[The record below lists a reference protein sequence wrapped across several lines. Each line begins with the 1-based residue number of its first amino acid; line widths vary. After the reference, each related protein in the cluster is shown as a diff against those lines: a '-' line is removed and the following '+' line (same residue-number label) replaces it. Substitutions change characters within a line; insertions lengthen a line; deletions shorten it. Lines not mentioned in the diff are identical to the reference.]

1 MTVRSTELKEI
12 LMRQTKVFRNIY
24 LGIENLLLHK
34 LRSSLTMLGVVF
46 GVGSVVAML
55 SVGEGASKEALEQIR
70 KLGSNNI
77 IVSAIKSAEEEQ
89 TSTQH
94 SHMSIYGL
102 TYEDHA
108 RVAESFANVR
118 QTAPVKLMRKDSRLR
133 ERAMELRVV
142 GTTPE
147 WFKLVP
153 REVIAGRVL
162 LTSDQEK
169 LAPVVVLTEFGA
181 RKLLATES
189 TIGQTVR
196 IGGDQFEVIGIVK
209 SESGQ
214 AGNIQIPDQQ
224 IDAYISI
231 EVARRYF
238 GDIFTRRSSGSFER
252 ERVELHQIIVQV
264 DKADNVEAVA
274 AGIET
279 MLERFHKK
287 KDYVVSVPL
296 ALLKQAEATKRTF
309 NIVLGSIA
317 GISLLVG
324 GIGIMN
330 IMLASVTERT
340 REIGI
345 RRAIGAKRRQIIY
358 QFLIETVVL
367 STAGGL
373 IGLGVG
379 VLIPLLITYF
389 SGMATVITLNGIL
402 LPLFISMAIGILFGL
417 YPAMHA
423 AKVDPIIALRHE

>member
-1 MTVRSTELKEI
+1 
-12 LMRQTKVFRNIY
+12 
-24 LGIENLLLHK
+24 
-34 LRSSLTMLGVVF
+34 MLGVVF

-77 IVSAIKSAEEEQ
+77 IVSSIKSAEEEA

-102 TYEDHA
+102 TYEDYH
-108 RVAESFANVR
+108 RVAESFKDIER
-118 QTAPVKLMRKDSRLR
+118 TAPVKLMRKDSRLR

-147 WFKLVP
+147 WFELVP
-153 REVIAGRVL
+153 RAILAGRVL
-162 LTSDQEK
+162 QGFGQDEQ
-169 LAPVVVLTEFGA
+169 APVAVLTEFGA
-181 RKLLATES
+181 RKILATES
-189 TIGQTVR
+189 TIGQTIR
-196 IGGDQFEVIGIVK
+196 IGSDQFEVIGIVR

-214 AGNIQIPDQQ
+214 AGNIQIPDQEV
-224 IDAYISI
+224 DAYIPI
-231 EVARRYF
+231 EVARLYF
-238 GDIFTRRSSGSFER
+238 GDIFTKRTSGGDER
-252 ERVELHQIIVQV
+252 EMVELHQMIVQV
-264 DKADNVEAVA
+264 DDPKKVEAVA
-274 AGIET
+274 AGIER
-279 MLERFHKK
+279 MLGQFHKK

-296 ALLKQAEATKRTF
+296 ALLKQAEAMKRRF

-345 RRAIGAKRRQIIY
+345 RRAIGAKRRQIVF

-367 STAGGL
+367 STTGGI

-379 VLIPLLITYF
+379 GLIPLLITYF
-389 SGMATVITLNGIL
+389 SHMTTLITLSGVL
-402 LPLFISMAIGILFGL
+402 LPLFISMTIGIVFGL
-417 YPAMHA
+417 YPAMRA
-423 AKVDPIIALRHE
+423 ARVDPIVALRHE

>member
-1 MTVRSTELKEI
+1 
-12 LMRQTKVFRNIY
+12 MRQTRLGRNIW

-34 LRSSLTMLGVVF
+34 LRSFLTMLGVVF

-77 IVSAIKSAEEEQ
+77 IVSSIKSAEEEA

-102 TYEDHA
+102 TYEDYH
-108 RVAESFANVR
+108 RVAESFKDIER
-118 QTAPVKLMRKDSRLR
+118 TAPVKLMRKDSRLR

-147 WFKLVP
+147 WFELVP
-153 REVIAGRVL
+153 REIVAGRVL
-162 LTSDQEK
+162 LGSGRDDQ
-169 LAPVVVLTEFGA
+169 APVAVLTEFGA
-181 RKLLATES
+181 RKILATES
-189 TIGQTVR
+189 TIGQTIR
-196 IGGDQFEVIGIVK
+196 IGSDQFEVVGIVR

-214 AGNIQIPDQQ
+214 AGNIQIPDQEV
-224 IDAYISI
+224 DAYIPI
-231 EVARRYF
+231 EVARLYF
-238 GDIFTRRSSGSFER
+238 GDIFTKRTSGGDER
-252 ERVELHQIIVQV
+252 EMVELHQMIVQV
-264 DKADNVEAVA
+264 DDPKKVEAVA
-274 AGIET
+274 AGIER
-279 MLERFHKK
+279 MLGQFHKK

-296 ALLKQAEATKRTF
+296 ALLKQAEAMKRRF

-345 RRAIGAKRRQIIY
+345 RRAIGAKRRQIVF

-367 STAGGL
+367 STTGGI

-379 VLIPLLITYF
+379 GLIPLLITYF
-389 SGMATVITLNGIL
+389 SHMTTLITLSGVL
-402 LPLFISMAIGILFGL
+402 LPLFISMTIGIVFGL
-417 YPAMHA
+417 YPAMRA
-423 AKVDPIIALRHE
+423 ARVDPIVALRHE

>member
-1 MTVRSTELKEI
+1 
-12 LMRQTKVFRNIY
+12 
-24 LGIENLLLHK
+24 
-34 LRSSLTMLGVVF
+34 
-46 GVGSVVAML
+46 VGSVVAML

-77 IVSAIKSAEEEQ
+77 IVSSRKSAEEEA
-89 TSTQH
+89 TSTEH

-102 TYEDHA
+102 TYEDYRRIA
-108 RVAESFANVR
+108 ASFSNIQ
-118 QTAPVKLMRKDSRLR
+118 QTAPVKLTRKDSRVR
-133 ERAMELRVV
+133 ERAMELRIV

-153 REVIAGRVL
+153 REILAGRVL
-162 LTSDQEK
+162 LMSDQDK
-169 LAPVVVLTEFGA
+169 QAPVAVLTEFGA
-181 RKLLATES
+181 RKILAAES

-196 IGGDQFEVIGIVK
+196 IGSDQFEIVGIVK

-214 AGNIQIPDQQ
+214 AGNIQIPDQEV
-224 IDAYISI
+224 DAYIPI
-231 EVARRYF
+231 EVSQRYF
-238 GDIFTRRSSGSFER
+238 GDIFTKRTSGGDER
-252 ERVELHQIIVQV
+252 EMVELHQIIVQV
-264 DKADNVEAVA
+264 DDPKKVEAVA
-274 AGIET
+274 AGIER
-279 MLERFHKK
+279 MLQKFHKK

-296 ALLKQAEATKRTF
+296 ALLKQAEAMKRRF

-345 RRAIGAKRRQIIY
+345 RRAIGAKRKQIIF

-367 STAGGL
+367 STMGGI

-379 VLIPLLITYF
+379 ALIPFLITYF
-389 SGMATVITLNGIL
+389 SGMVTMMTLKGIL
-402 LPLFISMAIGILFGL
+402 VPLLISMTIGVLFGL
-417 YPAMHA
+417 YPAINA

>member
-1 MTVRSTELKEI
+1 
-12 LMRQTKVFRNIY
+12 MRQTKVVRNIL

-34 LRSSLTMLGVVF
+34 LRSFLTMLGVVF

-70 KLGSNNI
+70 KLGSNNLI
-77 IVSAIKSAEEEQ
+77 ISSIKSAEEEA
-89 TSTQH
+89 TSTTH
-94 SHMSIYGL
+94 SYMAIYGL
-102 TYEDHA
+102 TYDDHI
-108 RVAESFANVR
+108 RIAESFENVK
-118 QTAPVKLMRKDSRLR
+118 QTAPVKVMRKDSRLG

-153 REVIAGRVL
+153 REILAGRVL
-162 LTSDQEK
+162 IAPDDEK
-169 LAPVVVLTEFGA
+169 QSPVAVLTEFGA
-181 RKLLATES
+181 RKLLATEH
-189 TIGQTVR
+189 TIGETLR
-196 IGGDQFEVIGIVK
+196 IGGDQFEVVGIVK

-214 AGNIQIPDQQ
+214 AGSIQIPDQE
-224 IDAYISI
+224 IDVYIPIS
-231 EVARRYF
+231 VARRYF
-238 GDIFTRRSSGSFER
+238 GDVFAKRTSGSRVLEK
-252 ERVELHQIIVQV
+252 VELHQIIVQV
-264 DKADNVEAVA
+264 DNSDHVEAVA
-274 AGIET
+274 AGIEQ
-279 MLERFHKK
+279 MLSRFHKT
-287 KDYVVSVPL
+287 KDYAVSVPL

-358 QFLIETVVL
+358 QFLIETTVL
-367 STAGGL
+367 STIGGI

-379 VLIPLLITYF
+379 ALIPFLITYF
-389 SGMATVITLNGIL
+389 SGMLTVITLEGIL
-402 LPLFISMAIGILFGL
+402 LPLLISMSIGIVFGL
-417 YPAMHA
+417 YPAIHA
-423 AKVDPIIALRHE
+423 AKVDPIVALRRE

>member
-1 MTVRSTELKEI
+1 
-12 LMRQTKVFRNIY
+12 MRQTRIARNIW

-34 LRSSLTMLGVVF
+34 LRSFLTMLGVVF

-77 IVSAIKSAEEEQ
+77 IISSMKSAEEEA
-89 TSTQH
+89 TSTEH

-102 TYEDHA
+102 THEDYRRIA
-108 RVAESFANVR
+108 MSFKNIQR
-118 QTAPVKLMRKDSRLR
+118 TAPVKITRKDSRLLQR
-133 ERAMELRVV
+133 ILELRIV

-147 WFKLVP
+147 WFELVP
-153 REVIAGRVL
+153 RQVLAGRVL
-162 LTSDQEK
+162 LESDMSKQ
-169 LAPVVVLTEFGA
+169 APVAVLTEFGA
-181 RKLLATES
+181 RKILATES

-196 IGGDQFEVIGIVK
+196 FGSDQFEVVGIVK

-214 AGNIQIPDQQ
+214 AGNIQIPDQN
-224 IDAYISI
+224 IDAYIPI
-231 EVARRYF
+231 EVARVYF
-238 GDIFTRRSSGSFER
+238 GDMFTKRTSGGDER
-252 ERVELHQIIVQV
+252 ELVELHQVIVQV
-264 DKADNVEAVA
+264 DDPKKVEAVA
-274 AGIET
+274 AGIER

-309 NIVLGSIA
+309 SIVLGSIA

-345 RRAIGAKRRQIIY
+345 RRAIGAKRRQIVY

-367 STAGGL
+367 STMGGI
-373 IGLGVG
+373 IGLGMG
-379 VLIPLLITYF
+379 TLIPFLITYF
-389 SGMATVITLNGIL
+389 SGMVTVMTLKGIL
-402 LPLFISMAIGILFGL
+402 LPLLISMSIGILFGL
-417 YPAMHA
+417 YPAIHA
-423 AKVDPIIALRHE
+423 AKVDPIVALRHE

>member
-1 MTVRSTELKEI
+1 MK
-12 LMRQTKVFRNIY
+12 QTKIFRNIW
-24 LGIENLLLHK
+24 LGIENVLMHK
-34 LRSSLTMLGVVF
+34 LRSFLTMLGVVF

-77 IVSAIKSAEEEQ
+77 IVSSVKSAEEEQ
-89 TSTQH
+89 MSTEH

-102 TYEDHA
+102 TYDDHR
-108 RVAESFANVR
+108 RVAESFRNIR

-133 ERAMELRVV
+133 ERALELRMV

-147 WFKLVP
+147 WFELVP
-153 REVIAGRVL
+153 RAVIAGRVL
-162 LTSDQEK
+162 LPSDENKQ
-169 LAPVVVLTEFGA
+169 APVAVLTEFGA
-181 RKLLATES
+181 RKILATES
-189 TIGQTVR
+189 TIGQSIR
-196 IGGDQFEVIGIVK
+196 IGGDYFEVVGIVK

-224 IDAYISI
+224 VDVYIPI
-231 EVARRYF
+231 EVARKYF
-238 GDIFTRRSSGSFER
+238 GDIFTKRTSGGDER
-252 ERVELHQIIVQV
+252 ELVELHQIIVQ
-264 DKADNVEAVA
+264 ADNTGSVEATA
-274 AGIET
+274 AGIER
-279 MLERFHKK
+279 MLGRFHKK

-345 RRAIGAKRRQIIY
+345 RRAIGAKRRQIVL

-367 STAGGL
+367 STTGGI

-379 VLIPLLITYF
+379 TLIPFLITYF
-389 SGMATVITLNGIL
+389 SGMMTVITLAGVL
-402 LPLFISMAIGILFGL
+402 FPLFISMTIGIIFGL
-417 YPAMHA
+417 YPAMNA
-423 AKVDPIIALRHE
+423 AKVDPIVALRHE

>member
-1 MTVRSTELKEI
+1 
-12 LMRQTKVFRNIY
+12 MRQTRIARNIW

-34 LRSSLTMLGVVF
+34 LRSFLTMLGVVF

-55 SVGEGASKEALEQIR
+55 SVGEGASKEALEQIK

-77 IVSAIKSAEEEQ
+77 IISSMKSAEEEA

-102 TYEDHA
+102 TYEDY
-108 RVAESFANVR
+108 RRISTSFKDIN
-118 QTAPVKLMRKDSRLR
+118 QTAPVKITRKDSRLLQR
-133 ERAMELRVV
+133 VMELRIV
-142 GTTPE
+142 GTSPE

-153 REVIAGRVL
+153 RQVLAGRVL
-162 LTSDQEK
+162 LEDDLQKHS
-169 LAPVVVLTEFGA
+169 PVAVLTEFGA
-181 RKLLATES
+181 RKILATES

-196 IGGDQFEVIGIVK
+196 LGSDQFEVVGIVR

-214 AGNIQIPDQQ
+214 AGNIQIPDQNV
-224 IDAYISI
+224 DAYIPI
-231 EVARRYF
+231 DVAQQYF
-238 GDIFTRRSSGSFER
+238 GDIFTKVTSGGDER
-252 ERVELHQIIVQV
+252 EKVELHQIIVQV
-264 DKADNVEAVA
+264 DNPKHVETIA
-274 AGIET
+274 AGIER
-279 MLERFHKK
+279 MLGRFHKK

-345 RRAIGAKRRQIIY
+345 RRAIGAKRRQIVF

-367 STAGGL
+367 STMGGL
-373 IGLGVG
+373 IGLGMG
-379 VLIPLLITYF
+379 TLIPFLITYF
-389 SGMATVITLNGIL
+389 SGMITVMTLKGIL
-402 LPLFISMAIGILFGL
+402 VPLLISMTIGILFGL
-417 YPAMHA
+417 YPAVHA
-423 AKVDPIIALRHE
+423 AKVDPIVALRHE